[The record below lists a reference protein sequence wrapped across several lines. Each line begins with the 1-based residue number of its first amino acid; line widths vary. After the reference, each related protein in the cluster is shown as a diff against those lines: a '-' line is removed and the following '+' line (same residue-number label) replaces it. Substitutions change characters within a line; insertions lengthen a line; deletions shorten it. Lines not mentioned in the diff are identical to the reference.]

1 MKQEFIIMDASI
13 KYMDAR
19 NPLEE
24 GLMYTG
30 TNWAR
35 GLDKAFRYETA
46 PLAIE
51 NAQVLRKE
59 APVRVF
65 MIQANGPQINFA
77 EVSF

>member
-1 MKQEFIIMDASI
+1 MKQEFIIMDTSV

-30 TNWAR
+30 TDWSR
-35 GLDKAFRYETA
+35 GLDKAFKYETA
-46 PLAIE
+46 SLAIE
-51 NAQVLRKE
+51 KAQILQKE

-65 MIQANGPQINFA
+65 MLQIDGPRVGFG
-77 EVSF
+77 EVKF